1 MPPGLPFLRTQLPLE
16 RLERRLR
23 VLEVQAHVR
32 LPPVVPPHD
41 VVDVP
46 EDRTSVGP
54 PPPEGRLD
62 RPDPPLDLP
71 ARLRVL
77 HPPVDGG
84 APGPV
89 GGWRGTPLVPPART
103 NVSHA
108 NAAVGRLVI
117 PYPTTSRE
125 ASSRITSRWGPGRRT
140 VESICPREFAN
151 RRSN

>member
-62 RPDPPLDLP
+62 RPDHPLDLP
-71 ARLRVL
+71 ARLRGL
-77 HPPVDGG
+77 HPPGGGGGGRQEGGGG
-84 APGPV
+84 AGPGPCAPPRR
-89 GGWRGTPLVPPART
+89 GGVRPPPPDPPPPPPLLLPRFVPHP
-103 NVSHA
+103 S
-108 NAAVGRLVI
+108 
-117 PYPTTSRE
+117 
-125 ASSRITSRWGPGRRT
+125 
-140 VESICPREFAN
+140 
-151 RRSN
+151 

>member
-54 PPPEGRLD
+54 PPPAGRLD
-62 RPDPPLDLP
+62 RPH
-71 ARLRVL
+71 
-77 HPPVDGG
+77 HPPHLPSPLLPPPPPPPPG
-84 APGPV
+84 ATLP
-89 GGWRGTPLVPPART
+89 RAR
-103 NVSHA
+103 
-108 NAAVGRLVI
+108 AAVGRGVT
-117 PYPTTSRE
+117 PYPAGSRE
-125 ASSRITSRWGPGRRT
+125 VSPSITSRWVPGRRP
-140 VESICPREFAN
+140 V
-151 RRSN
+151 

>member
-16 RLERRLR
+16 RRARRLR

-62 RPDPPLDLP
+62 RPDHPLDLP

-77 HPPVDGG
+77 HPPV
-84 APGPV
+84 
-89 GGWRGTPLVPPART
+89 PPART
-103 NVSHA
+103 NVPHA

-125 ASSRITSRWGPGRRT
+125 ASSRITSRWVPGRRT
-140 VESICPREFAN
+140 V
-151 RRSN
+151 